1 MAQNTSAKQLFD
13 LLVSRNF
20 DLELLDSSG
29 KPASDPAET
38 EVFSFDFTTQS
49 GNDYGTV
56 VIMIGNDN
64 NLEVYFGD
72 NVGKSMEGT
81 DKKEWFAF
89 LEQLKHFSTRNLM
102 SFGLKNL
109 NRLRYSMQGQAA
121 IKEGLFESWRG
132 TRTVSYN
139 DRPEAVRL
147 MIRHKKPISEGDA
160 RYRYVESLYV
170 ETTDGERFKLP
181 FTKLSGGRA
190 MVEHVRNGGRP
201 YDARGQHIAAVVEEL
216 NVLSRFRRANHGQV
230 FEGNTAE
237 LISETNAYYENLN
250 RVLKGLSTHRG
261 YSNYFE
267 SWNPAEITEQD
278 VVIESIKNLFVRET
292 IDTRIEQ
299 ALPVLARI
307 QQQGQAMKE
316 AHIFEAWAN
325 RLVEGTWATPD
336 TPEKQAQ
343 LIELLSKEFL
353 VGTDATN
360 ATEQLYDL
368 VGDDLLFDQLETL
381 ADQDADAD
389 ARQIVYDRL
398 VELSDDPSIAE
409 VLNQLNI
416 DTDTPAEI
424 EDPADE
430 LREEDDEAS
439 PVESAILRRIMNS
452 NLDLLK
458 QYGPT
463 AVMAAAR
470 NVAEMIG
477 DVEEIGSSDVSA
489 YVRRVVQSL
498 DSGEFAHLEEQVNEQ
513 QLNEFL
519 PALGAALG
527 RAVVGAGAGA
537 LERGAASLAGQA
549 IGSEIEDMFSD
560 EEVDEGMGGSYFIV
574 FDDGREPYGPVAQ
587 QQAESI
593 AQRMSGA
600 EVIPASQLAAYQQ
613 ANRQDAMKGS
623 EPMEADNL
631 STFEGRCNMTA
642 EGEQCPMHG
651 LKECGM
657 EENLDTDGVMMTR
670 ASNMSSESVDPMLA
684 RMKSL
689 AGILAK

>member
-20 DLELLDSSG
+20 DPELLDSSG
-29 KPASDPAET
+29 KPASNPAET

-72 NVGKSMEGT
+72 NVGKSMEGA
-81 DKKEWFAF
+81 DKREWFSF

-147 MIRHKKPISEGDA
+147 MIRHKKPIGEGDA

-181 FTKLSGGRA
+181 FTKLAGGRA

-201 YDARGQHIAAVVEEL
+201 YDLRGQHIAAVVEEL
-216 NVLSRFRRANHGQV
+216 NVLSRFRRANQGQV

-237 LISETNAYYENLN
+237 LISETTAYYENLN
-250 RVLKGLSTHRG
+250 KMLKGLSTHRG

-343 LIELLSKEFL
+343 LVELLSKEFP
-353 VGTDATN
+353 VGADATN

-416 DTDTPAEI
+416 DTDTPAET

-430 LREEDDEAS
+430 LREDNQVL
-439 PVESAILRRIMNS
+439 PVEGAIIRRIMN
-452 NLDLLK
+452 NHLELLE
-458 QYGPT
+458 QYGT
-463 AVMAAAR
+463 AAVMAAAR
-470 NVAEMIG
+470 DVAEMIG
-477 DVEEIGSSDVSA
+477 DVDEIGSSDVSA
-489 YVRRVVQSL
+489 YVKRAAQML
-498 DSGEFAHLEEQVNEQ
+498 AAGDYDNLAEQVNEQ
-513 QLNEFL
+513 QLAEIL
-519 PALGAALG
+519 PALGAVLG

-537 LERGAASLAGQA
+537 LERAAAGAV
-549 IGSEIEDMFSD
+549 GSAVGNEIENQF
-560 EEVDEGMGGSYFIV
+560 DEGMGGSYFVV
-574 FDDGREPYGPVAQ
+574 FDDGQSPYGPIDQ
-587 QQAESI
+587 QQAQTI
-593 AQRMSGA
+593 AQRIAGS
-600 EVIPASQLAAYQQ
+600 EVIPASQLASYQQ

-631 STFEGRCNMTA
+631 SSFEEGRCNMTA

-651 LKECGM
+651 LKECGYM
-657 EENLDTDGVMMTR
+657 ENLDTDGVMMTR
-670 ASNMSSESVDPMLA
+670 PSNMSSESADPMLA

>member
-20 DLELLDSSG
+20 DPELLDSAG
-29 KPASDPAET
+29 KPASNPAET

-56 VIMIGNDN
+56 VIMIGDDN

-72 NVGKSMEGT
+72 NVGKSMEGA
-81 DKKEWFAF
+81 DKKEWFSF

-147 MIRHKKPISEGDA
+147 MIRHKKPIGEGDA
-160 RYRYVESLYV
+160 RYRYIESLYV
-170 ETTDGERFKLP
+170 ETADGERFKLP
-181 FTKLSGGRA
+181 FTKLAGGRA
-190 MVEHVRNGGRP
+190 MVEHVRNGGKP
-201 YDARGQHIAAVVEEL
+201 YDARGQHIASVVEEL
-216 NVLSRFRRANHGQV
+216 NVLSRFRRANAGQV

-250 RVLKGLSTHRG
+250 KMLKGLGTHRG
-261 YSNYFE
+261 YTNYFE

-325 RLVEGTWATPD
+325 RLVEGTWSTPD

-343 LIELLSKEFL
+343 LVELLSKEFP
-353 VGTDATN
+353 VGADATN

-368 VGDDLLFDQLETL
+368 IGDDQLFDQLETL
-381 ADQDADAD
+381 ADQNADAD
-389 ARQIVYDRL
+389 ARQIVYNRL
-398 VELSDDPSIAE
+398 VELSDDPSVAE

-416 DTDTPAEI
+416 DTDTPAEV

-430 LREEDDEAS
+430 IREDEDPAS
-439 PVESAILRRIMNS
+439 PVESAILRRIMS
-452 NLDLLK
+452 SHLDLLK
-458 QYGPT
+458 QYGPA

-470 NVAEMIG
+470 DVAEYIG

-489 YVRRVVQSL
+489 YVKRVAQSL
-498 DSGEFAHLEEQVNEQ
+498 DDGDYANLAEQVNEE
-513 QLNEFL
+513 QLDEIL

-527 RAVVGAGAGA
+527 RAVATK
-537 LERGAASLAGQA
+537 A
-549 IGSEIEDMFSD
+549 IGSMLDDEEDM
-560 EEVDEGMGGSYFIV
+560 DEGIPGNLPPGQIPGKEKLLKTPATKPQGVADKVKDVLGGIKDFV
-574 FDDGREPYGPVAQ
+574 
-587 QQAESI
+587 
-593 AQRMSGA
+593 SGKP
-600 EVIPASQLAAYQQ
+600 EDPSRPTY
-613 ANRQDAMKGS
+613 
-623 EPMEADNL
+623 EADNL
-631 STFEGRCNMTA
+631 STFEGKCNMTA
-642 EGEQCPMHG
+642 EGEECPMHG

-657 EENLDTDGVMMTR
+657 EENLDTDGVMMTKP
-670 ASNMSSESVDPMLA
+670 SNMSSESVDPMLT